1 MTEKML
7 DPLAK
12 EGDFCYNRDEKQ
24 KCGSLR
30 ALPTPASLRRWID
43 HLHNGPVGRTAWI
56 LYDSPALHARGGFAV
71 LFVSVPQKEPGSLRC
86 VGFLLHGVFVFHP
99 ASGYSIVKAY
109 VSSRKMDLNEKATV
123 RFETMPGKQG
133 QM

>member
-1 MTEKML
+1 MR
-7 DPLAK
+7 DPLAEK
-12 EGDFCYNRDEKQ
+12 GDFCYNRDEKQ

-30 ALPTPASLRRWID
+30 ALPTPASLRRWIR

-56 LYDSPALHARGGFAV
+56 LYDSPAFHARGGFAV

-99 ASGYSIVKAY
+99 ASGGQGPRAAVVEK
-109 VSSRKMDLNEKATV
+109 RKEDHMDEAAFCAVPAGGDRKSV
-123 RFETMPGKQG
+123 V
-133 QM
+133 